1 MSTTAKIGAFFLVVL
16 IAAGILILRIED
28 IVIGKKA
35 RTHAVE
41 VRFADVAGLDD
52 KSAARI
58 AGVRVG
64 KVDGIRLLPDGSAV
78 VRIALD
84 PDVELRQ
91 GASGEIRAM
100 GLLGDKYVDIVPGPV
115 AAPRLADGA
124 RIEGSVPTN
133 LDELTK
139 LAGDIGKDVKE
150 LTSALKGSIGGP
162 EGEAKLTRI
171 VDNIGRLA
179 ESLAQMVD
187 TNRQNVDLTL
197 ANVREFSKGLN
208 ATLARLDRILDE
220 NRSNLKGTIE
230 NADELSAKLKTTAD
244 NLNSITQKIDSGEG
258 TVGKLLNDTETH
270 TNLND
275 TLKAVK
281 SGVDQL
287 NTALTQVNKLEL
299 EFGFRTEYLTRSE
312 AGKGYF
318 SLDVMPH
325 ETRFY
330 RIELAALA
338 KGKRL
343 DESQTVTVINP
354 DGTQTSTQYITET
367 FNKDQL
373 GLTALM
379 GWRENNTILRAG
391 IIESRGGVGVD
402 QILWDNRIRLTGE
415 VWDFNRTGFHPHL
428 KAYGRWVPRKN
439 FFVTAGLDDIL
450 NASERSIVL
459 GAGFSWT
466 DERIKS
472 LLGTVTLFK

>member
-28 IVIGKKA
+28 IAIGRKA
-35 RTHAVE
+35 RTHTVE
-41 VRFADVAGLDD
+41 VHFADVAGLDD

-78 VRIALD
+78 VRIALE

-115 AAPRLADGA
+115 AAPRLAEGA
-124 RIEGSVPTN
+124 RIEGSVPTS

-150 LTSALKGSIGGP
+150 LTSALRGSLGGP
-162 EGEAKLTRI
+162 EGEAKLNRI

-179 ESLAQMVD
+179 ESLAQMVEA
-187 TNRQNVDLTL
+187 NRLNVDSTL
-197 ANVREFSKGLN
+197 SNVREFSKGLN

-220 NRSNLKGTIE
+220 NRASLKGTIS
-230 NADELSAKLKTTAD
+230 NADELTAKLKTTAD
-244 NLNSITQKIDSGEG
+244 NLSSITQKIDEGKG
-258 TVGKLLNDTETH
+258 TVGKLINDPETAA
-270 TNLND
+270 NLND
-275 TLKAVK
+275 TLKSVK

-299 EFGFRTEYLTRSE
+299 EFGFRSEYLTRSE

-318 SLDVMPH
+318 SLDIMPH

-343 DESQTVTVINP
+343 DESQTVRVINP

-367 FNKDQL
+367 YKDQL
-373 GLTALM
+373 TLTAQM
-379 GWRENNTILRAG
+379 GWRENNTVLRAG

-415 VWDFNRTGFHPHL
+415 VWDFNRTGFHPHM

-450 NASERSIVL
+450 NASERSLVL

-472 LLGTVTLFK
+472 LLGTATIFK